1 MWAVLPFKD
10 LAGAKQRLGRV
21 LDTFERQRL
30 FRTMVEDVLEALV
43 GVATLDGVMVVSRD
57 PAAAA
62 LADRYGARVFREAEN
77 RGHTAAVSAA
87 AIELS
92 GAGADGM
99 IQVPGD
105 VPLVT
110 PAEIESVL
118 EAHGEAPAVTFV
130 PSRDR
135 RGSNCVVCSPPVVM
149 PLEFGDNSFYPH
161 LKSAR
166 SRGLRPKV
174 VALPGLGLD
183 IDTPDDLMELLRRP
197 TASRTQCYLS
207 ESGIAARLIGDD
219 NQSDSDP

>member
-10 LAGAKQRLGRV
+10 LDDAKQRLGRV
-21 LDTFERQRL
+21 LDRFERQRL
-30 FRTMVEDVLEALV
+30 FRTMVEDVLEALA
-43 GVATLDGVMVVSRD
+43 GVAALDRVMVVSRD

-62 LADRYGARVFREAEN
+62 LAERYGARVFREAEN

-92 GAGADGM
+92 TAGADGM

-110 PAEIESVL
+110 TAEIETVL
-118 EAHGEAPAVTFV
+118 DAHGEAPAVTFV

-135 RGSNCVVCSPPVVM
+135 RGSNCVVCSPPLVM
-149 PLEFGDNSFYPH
+149 PLDFGDNSFYPH

-166 SRGLRPKV
+166 ARGLQAKI

-183 IDTPDDLMELLRRP
+183 IDTPDDLVELVRRP
-197 TASRTQCYLS
+197 EASRTQHFLS
-207 ESGIAARLIGDD
+207 ESGIAARLRDD
-219 NQSDSDP
+219 DEATEPD

>member
-10 LAGAKQRLGRV
+10 LADAKRRLDRV
-21 LDTFERQRL
+21 LDRFECQRL

-43 GVATLDGVMVVSRD
+43 GVAALDGVMVVSRD
-57 PAAAA
+57 PAAVA
-62 LADRYGARVFREAEN
+62 LAEHYGARVLREAEN

-87 AIELS
+87 AIEL
-92 GAGADGM
+92 ATRGADGM

-105 VPLVT
+105 VPLIT
-110 PAEIESVL
+110 TAEIETVL
-118 EAHGEAPAVTFV
+118 EAHGVAPAVTFV

-135 RGSNCVVCSPPVVM
+135 RGSNCVVCSPPAVM

-166 SRGLRPKV
+166 ERGLRAKV

-183 IDTPDDLMELLRRP
+183 IDTPDDLVALLRRP
-197 TASRTQCYLS
+197 VASRTQRFLS
-207 ESGIAARLIGDD
+207 ESGIAARLVGGDEQTD
-219 NQSDSDP
+219 LD